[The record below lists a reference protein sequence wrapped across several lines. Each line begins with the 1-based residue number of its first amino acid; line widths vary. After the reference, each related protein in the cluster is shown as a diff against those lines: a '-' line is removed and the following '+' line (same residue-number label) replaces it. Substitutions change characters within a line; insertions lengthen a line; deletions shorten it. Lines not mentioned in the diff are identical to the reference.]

1 MKKRKREGGGGEG
14 EGRKKG
20 RSSLGDA
27 RLHIAE
33 GTLNFRALVLSP
45 GKLDSLVRL
54 LSSVPLVTIV

>member
-1 MKKRKREGGGGEG
+1 MKKRKREGGGGG
-14 EGRKKG
+14 GGRKKG

>member
-1 MKKRKREGGGGEG
+1 MKKRKREGGGG
-14 EGRKKG
+14 GRKKG